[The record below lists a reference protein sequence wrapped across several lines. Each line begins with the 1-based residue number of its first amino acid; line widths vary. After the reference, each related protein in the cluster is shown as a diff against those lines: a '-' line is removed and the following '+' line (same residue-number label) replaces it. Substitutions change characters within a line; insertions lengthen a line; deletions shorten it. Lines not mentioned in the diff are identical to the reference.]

1 MILLASII
9 TLYLVFGL
17 LFTVRMVIR
26 IAWKVPLYLM
36 FIVTVL
42 WPYFMYQRIRG
53 FVEGFIQALKDRN
66 IID

>member
-1 MILLASII
+1 MASII

-17 LFTVRMVIR
+17 LFTARMVIR
-26 IAWKVPLYLM
+26 IAWKVPLYLL
-36 FIVTVL
+36 FIITVL

-53 FVEGFIQALKDRN
+53 FVEGFIQVLKDRN